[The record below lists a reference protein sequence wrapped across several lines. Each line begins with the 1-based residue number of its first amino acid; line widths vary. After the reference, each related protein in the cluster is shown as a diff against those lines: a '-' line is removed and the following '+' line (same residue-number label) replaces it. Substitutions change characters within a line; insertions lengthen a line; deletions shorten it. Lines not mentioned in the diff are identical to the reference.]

1 MEKRLGRKGY
11 EKNVAGNR
19 DRRIDYETLAACIVE
34 GAWWNDRR
42 SFVVRNAIKC
52 GEV

>member
-34 GAWWNDRR
+34 GAVERQA
-42 SFVVRNAIKC
+42 VVRR
-52 GEV
+52 